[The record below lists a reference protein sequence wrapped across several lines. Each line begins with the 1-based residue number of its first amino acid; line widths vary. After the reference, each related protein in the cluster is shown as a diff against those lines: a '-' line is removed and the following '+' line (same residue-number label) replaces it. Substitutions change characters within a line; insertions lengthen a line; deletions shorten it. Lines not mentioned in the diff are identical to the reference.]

1 MYQVKRFS
9 GRASDAYKTV
19 LETKDEA
26 KARAKYN
33 KLAMEMRQ
41 GGVMLI
47 RDGIVLE
54 EYRAP
59 NLRSR
64 W

>member
-9 GRASDAYKTV
+9 GRASDNYRTV
-19 LETKDEA
+19 FESDDEE
-26 KARAKYN
+26 KARAKFN
-33 KLAMEMRQ
+33 SLVEKMRQ
-41 GGVMLI
+41 GGVMLVKDEI
-47 RDGIVLE
+47 TIDEVK
-54 EYRAP
+54 AP

>member
-9 GRASDAYKTV
+9 GRASDNYRTV
-19 LETKDEA
+19 FESDSEE
-26 KARAKYN
+26 KARAKFN
-33 KLAMEMRQ
+33 SLVEKMRQ
-41 GGVMLI
+41 GGVMLVKDEI
-47 RDGIVLE
+47 TIDEVK
-54 EYRAP
+54 AP